1 MFQNIGVTEILIVAI
16 VLMIL
21 FGAKKLPEFARGLGE
36 SGKELKKASK
46 EFKEAFTEDVKEDK
60 KNS

>member
-1 MFQNIGVTEILIVAI
+1 MFKNVGWAEILIILV

-46 EFKEAFTEDVKEDK
+46 ELKDALVESEDEDK
-60 KNS
+60 AKK

>member
-1 MFQNIGVTEILIVAI
+1 MFSNIGTTEIIIIAV

-36 SGKELKKASK
+36 SGRELKKASK
-46 EFKEAFTEDVKEDK
+46 ELKEAITEKDEE
-60 KNS
+60 